1 MKKKKIYSFTF
12 ILLVTITI
20 GLGQL
25 TNFKA
30 TAADDPTE
38 PIFEGFAAE
47 GYDETN
53 AINFNEETEIT
64 VEYSV
69 GRYAEVAGINIYG
82 LGSGLNL
89 APTDGLALNFSYSL
103 KERTYY
109 EGSFT
114 LTNLTQF
121 KGYAWVGDINN
132 GTIEDLDVFNHLD
145 AWHYLYVNE
154 DGTPPDF
161 IRFYNASETASPSIY
176 RAAANKS
183 DKPIMV
189 VYRVY
194 GGSPTDLVTVVT
206 SVYRDVITNASVN
219 VFDGYLNVIKMNF
232 SVESETYVEFNATI
246 EFNDRTLYFCANNS
260 YGWDSWGS
268 LNELRTTMDI
278 KVLYNGYDFYSQP
291 TLEDKLTDV
300 DNIRLNI
307 TTYNTTETESF
318 GINYYVEESA
328 DNDTRI
334 IPWTETAATLNQTY
348 YEINAADNNETIRE
362 YLVSLGSFSA
372 GNILFYEAYNI
383 YYGEL
388 YNETVGHYH
397 TIRIYDSK
405 PYLELFPVSGSYVN
419 HEDVSFSFDILLN
432 RGNITEILM
441 DYGDGSPVAN
451 LTALEA
457 DEDTGI
463 YYVIHSYPVAT
474 DGYNVTLT
482 VNTSLGTFNTTTNY
496 LYLDFDAPTLEIT
509 DFTNNIT
516 EITDGYVE
524 LYFTYVDDYSGV
536 WKVTIDWGDGIVQNV
551 TDDNFAFHYYVKNGT
566 YNVVVEVQDK
576 GGNTFSINI
585 VYTIELPETTPT
597 NQAPFAALSVFISLL
612 SLGCIVFLIRKRK

>member
-1 MKKKKIYSFTF
+1 MNIRKVNTLIILTILFASMTLGFSANYNVLAANTAEPTIERIMVDEEEIDYYSFENN
-12 ILLVTITI
+12 TIV
-20 GLGQL
+20 
-25 TNFKA
+25 
-30 TAADDPTE
+30 
-38 PIFEGFAAE
+38 
-47 GYDETN
+47 
-53 AINFNEETEIT
+53 T

-69 GRYAEVAGINIYG
+69 NRDVGVDGVILIGFGSELDMDPFNSIN
-82 LGSGLNL
+82 L
-89 APTDGLALNFSYSL
+89 TCSYSL
-103 KERTYY
+103 QDRTYY
-109 EGSFT
+109 VGDIE
-114 LTNLTQF
+114 LTGNSYF
-121 KGYAWVGDINN
+121 KGYGWVGDITN
-132 GTIEDLDVFNHLD
+132 GTYEEVEEFNHLGQ
-145 AWHYLYVNE
+145 WHYLFVNE
-154 DGTPPDF
+154 DGVPPQF
-161 IRFYNASETASPSIY
+161 HGIENATSTGFHTYYAP
-176 RAAANKS
+176 ANQTNHTIVIS
-183 DKPIMV
+183 
-189 VYRVY
+189 YRVY
-194 GGSPTDLVTVVT
+194 GGTENDSVTLVY
-206 SVYRDVITNASVN
+206 SVYRDKLYNASLN
-219 VFDGYLNVIKMNF
+219 IFDSTVIFKNMTYADD
-232 SVESETYVEFNATI
+232 STETYVVFNTTI
-246 EFNDRTLYFCANNS
+246 ELTERTLYFAANNS
-260 YGWDSWGS
+260 YGWDTWDDGLLKNNLNIYKINNGFDFNSDTVLHESITDVDEVDIIITTLNSTEYDSFGIGYYVIESLENDTEIVSWTEIDGTLQSNYTEVNDLGFNDTMREYNVS
-268 LNELRTTMDI
+268 LGI
-278 KVLYNGYDFYSQP
+278 F
-291 TLEDKLTDV
+291 DV
-300 DNIRLNI
+300 DNII
-307 TTYNTTETESF
+307 YF
-318 GINYYVEESA
+318 
-328 DNDTRI
+328 
-334 IPWTETAATLNQTY
+334 
-348 YEINAADNNETIRE
+348 
-362 YLVSLGSFSA
+362 
-372 GNILFYEAYNI
+372 EAYNI

-576 GGNTFSINI
+576 GGNTFSMNI

-597 NQAPFAALSVFISLL
+597 DQAPFAALSVFISLL